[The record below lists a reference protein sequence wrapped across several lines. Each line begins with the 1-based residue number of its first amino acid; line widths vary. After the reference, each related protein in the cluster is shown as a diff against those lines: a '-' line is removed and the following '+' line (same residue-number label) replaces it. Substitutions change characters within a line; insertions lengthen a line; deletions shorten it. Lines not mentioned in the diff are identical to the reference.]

1 MEVSMK
7 YNKQILSV
15 LFAALAFGA
24 LPQAQGMGYFK
35 NAYKGV
41 SAFAQKVMAS
51 ASAANSLAL
60 ARISA
65 IVNHIMPNSEIKTEE
80 SAQPQLVLAGKNL
93 IRLGIIKNHLNPHGD
108 AAIQSHNCSG
118 TEKTAIKRAHIIAN
132 HLAPEQDITVLNTN
146 NCAGKDDLKDVI
158 FENQIQSMLMW
169 FYNDATS
176 SAAELIGP
184 EIDSEEIFDTDNNKI
199 GTIYFH
205 RKNEN
210 DESPLITRFVNNK
223 NTLIGFSIAS
233 VNSITKAGAIS
244 YLHINQSERRSGLG
258 KVLLAYVTRKLYQFG
273 CVTFHGTAS
282 TFDLPTHEN
291 EKQMQTKL
299 EGFYGQFG
307 AESINGN
314 KSSLALKL

>member
-1 MEVSMK
+1 MK

-15 LFAALAFGA
+15 IFAALAFGTM
-24 LPQAQGMGYFK
+24 PQAQGMGYFK

-51 ASAANSLAL
+51 ASAVNSQAM

-65 IVNHIMPNSEIKTEE
+65 ILSHVIPASEIKTEE
-80 SAQPQLVLAGKNL
+80 SDQPQLVLAGKNL
-93 IRLGIIKNHLNPHGD
+93 IRLGIIKNHLNPHGYNS
-108 AAIQSHNCSG
+108 IQSHNCSNN
-118 TEKTAIKRAHIIAN
+118 TEKISLRRAHIITN

-146 NCAGKDDLKDVI
+146 NCAGKDELKDVV
-158 FENQIQSMLMW
+158 FENQIQAMLMW

-273 CVTFHGTAS
+273 CITFHGTAS
-282 TFDLPTHEN
+282 TFDLPVHEN

-307 AESINGN
+307 AESKNGN
-314 KSSLALKL
+314 KSSLELKL